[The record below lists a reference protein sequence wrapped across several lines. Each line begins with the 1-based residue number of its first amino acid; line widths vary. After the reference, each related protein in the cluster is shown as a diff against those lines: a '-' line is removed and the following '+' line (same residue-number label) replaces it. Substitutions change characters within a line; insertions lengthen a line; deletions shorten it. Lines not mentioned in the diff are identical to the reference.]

1 MGDLEGKR
9 EIREK
14 VAVCRVFG
22 KKTGKCEPK
31 PEERRHISRKIC
43 QRYRPMAFQY
53 GFQGG

>member
-31 PEERRHISRKIC
+31 PGERRHISRKIC
-43 QRYRPMAFQY
+43 QGYKPMAFQY